1 MNIRSNA
8 SIERFYSIAIFDLS
22 EQANEFDKSAR
33 AVPDDPEL
41 QEIFQKAADARR
53 AAIAFFKEEQKKY
66 AKNNKNT
73 EERIDA

>member
-1 MNIRSNA
+1 MTIKSNA

-22 EQANEFDKSAR
+22 KQACEYDKSAR
-33 AVPDDPEL
+33 EAPDHPEL
-41 QEIFQKAADARR
+41 QKLFKNAADARR

-66 AKNNKNT
+66 AQNNQNP